1 MIRAENNKRTVRAG
15 LMAGVAAAILFSS
28 PAIAQERQ
36 RFNLPAGS
44 AAQRVQTLAIQ
55 SRVQVIAPNADL
67 AGVTTRAVSG
77 DYTPAEALRVMLA
90 GSGLEAVPGNG
101 NTLVIRRA
109 AQGVALAADLP
120 SEGQGSEATGGLAQ
134 QEEDREIVV
143 TGSRIRRPG
152 YDTLEATIVTDS
164 EQFERRGF
172 TNVSQAL
179 EETPGFVPSG
189 VNPIGTG
196 QGTFNAGQSFADFF
210 GLGSQCT
217 LTLVN
222 GRRFVSSSTVAGS
235 GSSGA
240 PGQQVDLNLI
250 PAGLVE
256 RVETIAIGGAPIY
269 GSDAIAG
276 TVNVI
281 LRDDFEGLRL
291 TGQYGITEE
300 GDGDGYTLRALGGL
314 NFAEGRGNIAVG
326 VEYNQQTG
334 LRVSDRV
341 GSYVSLPNPT
351 GGPPSNVVATDLV
364 FGTFTPGGLPY
375 NPGTFQ
381 PITDAAGNPLQF
393 GAGGRLIPFVQGEP
407 IYPISSTFSLFSN
420 GGDGLRR
427 SDTQTLLAPT
437 ERILV
442 SGIGHYDITPSV
454 RFFLEAA
461 YAHSRGKE
469 LAELAAAADLYQFGT
484 FIPISA
490 DNAFLT
496 PETRATILANGT
508 DEVYVARDLS
518 DILYGSGAA
527 FENTV
532 NLFRIVGG
540 FSGGFQL
547 FGEEA
552 GWDISLNYGR
562 SRARTSTARIDNDRF
577 LEAIDAVV
585 VGGQIVCA
593 SGNAA
598 CVPLDIFG
606 VGQADPDAAAYVTD
620 VGEAISTNT
629 QLVATANLNGALPFR
644 ISTEAIRF
652 NIGAEYRRETGEFA
666 PGPLLSRPFELF
678 GFTYGSAYVGVEGE
692 FDTRE
697 VYGELSV
704 PVVSAAQDWP
714 VIKNLTLE
722 GSIRY
727 VDNSIAGGDITWA
740 AGGRLEPRLP
750 GILDGLMFRGVYT
763 RAIRAPAITELFS
776 GASPVRGG
784 ISDPCSSANFDE
796 GPNPAIRT
804 ANCRAALQTLGITP
818 ETFNPTTFALSA
830 TGTLS
835 GNPDLEN
842 ERARSWSAGVVY
854 QPRMIPGLRLAVDLS
869 RIELTG
875 GIQSLGIGTLIA
887 ACYDSANFPNEPAC
901 DSFRRLAAGEV
912 GAGTANPTR
921 VTGDIANGYR
931 SGYVNVSSLDFEGI
945 IFLAE
950 YGFNVGN
957 LTGGQG
963 PGRVQFSAKG
973 LHNRTFI
980 QQTTAGSPRENQV
993 GSVGLPD
1000 WSAQFNASYADDHFD
1015 LLVQAL
1021 WTGSVLNDINAT
1033 SEDIEDRFN
1042 RVDDYWR
1049 WNLTVGFRIRDNYRV
1064 QFVVNNLFDNRPSD
1078 AQLLSGTYGIY
1089 DLLGRRFLARA
1100 TIEF

>member
-1 MIRAENNKRTVRAG
+1 MSRADNNKRAVRAG
-15 LMAGVAAAILFSS
+15 LMAGVAAAILFAT
-28 PAIAQERQ
+28 PAAAQARQ
-36 RFNLPAGS
+36 RFNLSAGD

-67 AGVTTRAVSG
+67 AGVTTRPVNG
-77 DYTPAEALRVMLA
+77 EYTPAEALRLMLA
-90 GSGLEAVPGNG
+90 GSGLEATPGTG

-120 SEGQGSEATGGLAQ
+120 SEGQGSEAGVGLAQ
-134 QEEDREIVV
+134 EEADREIVV

-152 YDTLEATIVTDS
+152 FDTLEATLVTDR
-164 EQFERRGF
+164 EQFERRAF

-189 VNPIGTG
+189 VNPVGTG

-210 GLGSQCT
+210 GLGSQRT

-235 GSSGA
+235 GSSAA

-256 RVETIAIGGAPIY
+256 RVETIAIGGAPVY

-300 GDGDGYTLRALGGL
+300 GDGQGYTLRALGGL

-326 VEYNQQTG
+326 IEYNQQDG
-334 LRVSDRV
+334 LRLSERT
-341 GSYVSLPNPT
+341 GSYVNLPNPT
-351 GGPPSNVVATDLV
+351 GGPPSNIVATDLV

-393 GAGGRLIPFVQGEP
+393 GVGGRLIPFVQGEP
-407 IYPISSTFSLFSN
+407 IYPIGSTFSLFSN

-427 SDTQTLLAPT
+427 SDIQTLLAPT
-437 ERILV
+437 ERLLV
-442 SGIGHYDITPSV
+442 SAIGHYDITPSV
-454 RFFLEAA
+454 RFFTEAT
-461 YAHSRGKE
+461 YGHSRGEE

-508 DEVYVARDLS
+508 DEVFVARDLS
-518 DILYGSGAA
+518 DVLYGSGAA
-527 FENTV
+527 FENTINV
-532 NLFRIVGG
+532 FRIVGG
-540 FSGGFQL
+540 FSGDFQL
-547 FGEEA
+547 FGEGA
-552 GWDISLNYGR
+552 NWDVSLNYGR

-577 LEAIDAVV
+577 LEAVDAVRV
-585 VGGQIVCA
+585 NGQIVCA

-606 VGQADPDAAAYVTD
+606 VGQASPEAAAYVTD
-620 VGEAISTNT
+620 VGEAVSTNS
-629 QLVATANLNGALPFR
+629 QLVATANLSGALPFR
-644 ISTEAIRF
+644 LATDAIRF
-652 NIGAEYRRETGEFA
+652 NIGAEYRRERGEFD

-704 PVVSAAQDWP
+704 PIVSAAQDWP
-714 VIKNLTLE
+714 VIKSLTFE
-722 GSIRY
+722 GSLRY
-727 VDNSIAGGDITWA
+727 VDNSIAGGDVTWA
-740 AGGRLEPRLP
+740 AGGRFEPRLP
-750 GILDGLMFRGVYT
+750 GLLDGLLVRGVYT
-763 RAIRAPAITELFS
+763 RSIRSPAITELFS

-796 GPNPAIRT
+796 GPNPTVRE
-804 ANCRAALQTLGITP
+804 ANCRAALQAFGLTP

-830 TGTLS
+830 QGTIS

-842 ERARSWSAGVVY
+842 ERARSWSVGVVY
-854 QPRMIPGLRLAVDLS
+854 QPPRIPGLRLAVDLS
-869 RIELTG
+869 HIDLTG

-901 DSFRRLAAGEV
+901 ESFRRLESTEV
-912 GAGTANPTR
+912 GAGSANPTR
-921 VTGDIANGYR
+921 VTADIANGYR
-931 SGYVNVSSLDFEGI
+931 SGYFNVSSLEFEGI
-945 IFLAE
+945 IVLAE

-963 PGRVQFSAKG
+963 PGRIQFGAKG
-973 LHNRTFI
+973 LNNRTYI
-980 QQTTAGSPRENQV
+980 VQTTASSPRENQV
-993 GSVGLPD
+993 GSVGLPE
-1000 WSAQFNASYADDHFD
+1000 WSAQLNASYADDRFD
-1015 LLVQAL
+1015 VLVQAL
-1021 WTGSVLNDINAT
+1021 WTDSVLNDINAT

-1049 WNLTVGFRIRDNYRV
+1049 WNLTVGFRIRDNYRL
-1064 QFVVNNLFDNRPSD
+1064 QFVVNNLFDTRPSD
-1078 AQLLSGTYGIY
+1078 AQLFSGSYGTY
-1089 DLLGRRFLARA
+1089 DLLGRRFIATA
-1100 TIEF
+1100 TIDF